1 MRGPSLANTLLQLKN
16 PPVPDTV
23 QKDVANDW
31 ALKGTS
37 SYCRDLHLPLQYL
50 RLQNRRAY
58 EEFRWATP
66 PLIVVE
72 KVLKESDKLHSYIQT
87 AADAAPNHLLVAVL
101 LLAGIA
107 PVGSLLPHPCRAASS
122 DPS

>member
-1 MRGPSLANTLLQLKN
+1 MANTFLQPKN

-23 QKDVANDW
+23 QRGVANDW

-37 SYCRDLHLPLQYL
+37 SCCRDLHLPLQCL
-50 RLQNRRAY
+50 RLLNRHAY
-58 EEFRWATP
+58 EESQWATP

-72 KVLKESDKLHSYIQT
+72 KVLKEFDRLHSYIQI
-87 AADAAPNHLLVAVL
+87 AADAVPNHSPVAVL
-101 LLAGIA
+101 LLVGTVPA
-107 PVGSLLPHPCRAASS
+107 GSLHPYKIASS